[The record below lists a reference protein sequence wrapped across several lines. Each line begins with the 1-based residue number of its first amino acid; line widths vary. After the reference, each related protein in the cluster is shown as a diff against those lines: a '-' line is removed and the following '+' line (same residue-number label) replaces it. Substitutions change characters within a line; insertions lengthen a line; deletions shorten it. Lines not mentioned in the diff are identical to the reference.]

1 MVGMRGLGTLADPA
15 ILAKLRGAAAHLG
28 IKSIR
33 DGSWFQ
39 SVMRHH
45 LRAHTT
51 GQMEKTSDVKEH
63 GLGVDVDDRAHRQV
77 QRVAIKS
84 AAAGAIASA
93 ATSTGEI
100 ISLLTEGLA
109 APVGLPGAALAMALE
124 AAYTSL
130 LQIDLACDVA
140 MLYGVPFNPD
150 DHGELATLF
159 GLALDLD
166 VYSKKQKE
174 EEDAGGKPHGLFA
187 RLMHLEEGE
196 IGTRIGRKLLEESML
211 RNVLPIVGV
220 PISARWN
227 YMATVRFGNKVKKYV
242 RGRRALI
249 DSIERLKLAGLDA
262 KLLVQ
267 GAWLLSISD
276 GEAGHEEMLALSALI
291 DLLPETDRTVM
302 KNANGALGDD
312 EAGYLTALAPF
323 GEKAGA
329 DAHTALLDALYLV
342 AASDH
347 ELTVPERR
355 FLERVGTALG
365 QKADLGRVEQICG
378 HLAKG
383 HPLPRAAS

>member
-15 ILAKLRGAAAHLG
+15 VLAKLRGAAAHLG
-28 IKSIR
+28 VKSIR

-45 LRAHTT
+45 LRAHTA
-51 GQMEKTSDVKEH
+51 GRSSDVKEH
-63 GLGVDVDDRAHRQV
+63 GLGVDADDRARRQV
-77 QRVAIKS
+77 QRVALKS

-100 ISLLTEGLA
+100 ISLITEGLA
-109 APVGLPGAALAMALE
+109 APVGLPAAALAMALE

-130 LQIDLACDVA
+130 LQIDLACDLA
-140 MLYGVPFNPD
+140 LLYGVPFDPD
-150 DHGELATLF
+150 DHGEVAALF

-196 IGTRIGRKLLEESML
+196 IGARIGRKLLEESAM
-211 RNVLPIVGV
+211 RNVLPVVGV

-227 YMATVRFGNKVKKYV
+227 YIATQRFGNKVKKYV

-249 DSIERLKLAGLDA
+249 ASIERLKLAGLDA

-267 GAWLLSISD
+267 GAWLLSITD

-291 DLLPETDRTVM
+291 DLLPESERTAI
-302 KNANGALGDD
+302 KNANGSFSDDENGFLAALGPFGQ
-312 EAGYLTALAPF
+312 EAG
-323 GEKAGA
+323 GE
-329 DAHTALLDALYLV
+329 AHTALLDALYLV
-342 AASDH
+342 AAADH

-365 QKADLGRVEQICG
+365 QKADLSRVDQICD

-383 HPLPRAAS
+383 DPLPRAAS